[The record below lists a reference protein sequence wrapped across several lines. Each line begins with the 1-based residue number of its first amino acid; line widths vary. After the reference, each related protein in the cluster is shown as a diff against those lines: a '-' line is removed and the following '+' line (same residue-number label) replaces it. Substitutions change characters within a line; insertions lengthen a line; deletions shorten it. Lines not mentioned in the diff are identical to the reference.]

1 MARASKSPD
10 VRSGRAKALP
20 WGLALGLMASL
31 AAGPALAGA
40 TGGGMPWDSWVTS
53 IADSITGPVAKAV
66 GVIAIAATGLGVAIS
81 EGGSWVRKGMQ
92 VMFALCIAFSASTFF
107 LGFLGF
113 TGGAG
118 F

>member
-1 MARASKSPD
+1 MSSKRSRSP
-10 VRSGRAKALP
+10 VPRLAPHLIAGAV
-20 WGLALGLMASL
+20 LALVLVEPAW
-31 AAGPALAGA
+31 AGG
-40 TGGGMPWDSWVTS
+40 TGGGMPWDSWLTS
-53 IADSITGPVAKAV
+53 IADSITGPVAKAL
-66 GVIAIAATGLGVAIS
+66 GVIAIAITGLGVAIS

>member
-1 MARASKSPD
+1 MPPLLKARPASK
-10 VRSGRAKALP
+10 GALR
-20 WGLALGLMASL
+20 LALGLAL
-31 AAGPALAGA
+31 ATLLAGPALAGG
-40 TGGGMPWDSWVTS
+40 TGGGMPWDNWLTS
-53 IADSITGPVAKAV
+53 IADSITGPVAKAI
-66 GVIAIAATGLGVAIS
+66 GVVAIAATALGMAIS

-92 VMFALCIAFSASTFF
+92 VMFALSIAFSASTFF

>member
-1 MARASKSPD
+1 MTHDPPRFSSWALTMAC
-10 VRSGRAKALP
+10 
-20 WGLALGLMASL
+20 ALGVSL
-31 AAGPALAGA
+31 VLVGPAFAGG
-40 TGGGMPWDSWVTS
+40 TGGGMPWDSWLTS
-53 IADSITGPVAKAV
+53 IADSITGPVAKAI
-66 GVIAIAATGLGVAIS
+66 GVIAIALTGLGVAIS
-81 EGGSWVRKGMQ
+81 EGGSWVRKGLQ

>member
-1 MARASKSPD
+1 MTRVYLRRQAQFSTQLTIGLVLAFVMAAP
-10 VRSGRAKALP
+10 A
-20 WGLALGLMASL
+20 W
-31 AAGPALAGA
+31 AGG
-40 TGGGMPWDSWVTS
+40 TGGGMPWDSWLTS
-53 IADSITGPVAKAV
+53 IADSITGPVAKAI
-66 GVIAIAATGLGVAIS
+66 GVIAIAITGLGVAIS

>member
-1 MARASKSPD
+1 MTPSPSTQNILCKIA
-10 VRSGRAKALP
+10 VPILT
-20 WGLALGLMASL
+20 GLALASL
-31 AAGPALAGA
+31 AAGPACAGG
-40 TGGGMPWDSWVTS
+40 TGGGMPWDNWLTQ

-66 GVIAIAATGLGVAIS
+66 GVIAIAITGLGVAIS